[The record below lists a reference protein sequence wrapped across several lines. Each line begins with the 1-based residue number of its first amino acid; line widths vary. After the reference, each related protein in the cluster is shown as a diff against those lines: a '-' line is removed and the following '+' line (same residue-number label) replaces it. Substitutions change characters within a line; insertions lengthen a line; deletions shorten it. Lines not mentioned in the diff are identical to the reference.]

1 MEKNVDMTALANY
14 VRVRPPDKDK
24 LAELVIR
31 AKGARRSMRQ
41 FAIECG
47 INPSTMSRIVN
58 KKTAGASSDEV
69 IISIADHA
77 DEDSGITVEMLM
89 DAHGKVT
96 RQMTGRVRNESYS
109 LMETAMKDILMKE
122 LLVREYTL
130 STSKTEVLHNAL
142 NYRYRT
148 DWALLTDANSEK
160 GNLELW
166 EFEFWPTI
174 LDGERDI
181 RHTAMKLRQ
190 KFLMVLGLYYTGDM
204 SPKKMSFVL
213 TDRKVYEYLISTLD
227 GISFKALFSF
237 ILVDLDRAIV
247 DEEHVFPLQGFTKI
261 ESVFF
266 QIPDSGDNE
275 AEENEED
282 DEDTDNEWEDKLFDI

>member
-109 LMETAMKDILMKE
+109 LMEMAMKDILMKE

-227 GISFKALFSF
+227 GIAFKALFSF